1 MKIKSMALVTA
12 AMVALTL
19 SPAIAATPKPGVTC
33 TKLNAS
39 AKVGSKFLT
48 CSKVKGKLVWAAAA
62 VETVRIIQATT
73 ADFSD
78 VGTFKAIE
86 LMKAKGM
93 KVTISNVND
102 PASALRA
109 VIAGQGDIVLLAP
122 GEAATAVGNGGA
134 NVKYIDSLYGA
145 TNYVLLAKNGLN
157 LQNLA
162 GATLAIASMGSA
174 GQVIMAAALTKAG
187 VDMSKIKYVTVGGTS
202 ARVTAI
208 LAGKVDLAPA
218 LAPSA
223 IPAVKTGKVHI
234 ILNAGAT
241 LGPLLQQGVIANGTW
256 LAKNRKTAQDM
267 VNSFI
272 DAERW
277 ANSDMWTY
285 QLLAQKYDLMGSLAI
300 DDQVLSWQQLVAGHF
315 FAVNGAMCQAS
326 LDATLNYSYASG
338 GLVQA
343 KMPPQ
348 KSWFDP
354 TYVQNY
360 LKSKH
365 QPIGAC

>member
-1 MKIKSMALVTA
+1 
-12 AMVALTL
+12 MVALTL
-19 SPAIAATPKPGVTC
+19 SPAIAATPKPGVAC
-33 TKLNAS
+33 TKIDAS
-39 AKVGSKFLT
+39 AKVGTKFLT
-48 CSKVKGKLVWAAAA
+48 CSKVKGKLVWAAAE

-73 ADFSD
+73 PDFSD
-78 VGTFKAIE
+78 ASVFKAIE

-93 KVTISNVND
+93 NVTITSVND

-134 NVKYIDSLYGA
+134 NVKYIDSIYGA

-157 LQNLA
+157 LKNLD

-218 LAPSA
+218 LAPA
-223 IPAVKTGKVHI
+223 AVPAVKTGKVNI
-234 ILNAGAT
+234 LLNAGT
-241 LGPLLQQGVIANGTW
+241 ILGAFLQQGLIANGTW
-256 LAKNRKTAQDM
+256 LAKNKKTAQDT

-277 ANSDMWTY
+277 ANSDMWDY
-285 QLLAQKYDLMGSLAI
+285 QLLAQKYELTGKLAI
-300 DDQVLSWQQLVAGHF
+300 DEQLLSWQQLSAGNF

-326 LDATLNYSYASG
+326 LDSTLNYSYASG

-365 QPIGAC
+365 QAIGAC